1 MRPHPQSARSAYT
14 LVELVIVC
22 IIISILCVVLL
33 PKLLAARLNANE
45 TSALATMRSL
55 SSAQIQVLA
64 RGTIDTDGDG
74 AGEEG
79 YFGELAGTAAMRA
92 NVGGVPGIGAQ
103 RMNPIVL
110 SAGLGIVNANGL
122 VSHSGYFFEI
132 WLPSAPA
139 GGVTGAIGERP
150 TVGGADPANLPDADQ
165 SEFLWCAYAWPMVA
179 RQSGNRAFFINQH
192 GELLQ
197 CDNRMAVPYSN
208 TIHMPAFDEAF
219 TAAGDMDSPPRVGIA
234 GGHDGTVWTPVQ

>member
-1 MRPHPQSARSAYT
+1 MRPLPQSARSAYT

-22 IIISILCVVLL
+22 IIIAIICVVLL

-55 SSAQIQVLA
+55 NSAQIQVMA
-64 RGTIDTDGDG
+64 RGTIDTDADG

-92 NVGGVPGIGAQ
+92 DIGGVPGIGVK
-103 RMNPIVL
+103 RMDPIVL
-110 SAGLGIVNANGL
+110 SAGLGIVNSNGL

-132 WLPSAPA
+132 FLPTAPS
-139 GGVTGAIGERP
+139 GGLTGAVGERP
-150 TVGGADPANLPDADQ
+150 TVGGADPANMPDSDQ

-197 CDNRMAVPYSN
+197 CDNRMATPYSN
-208 TIHMPAFDEAF
+208 TLKVPAFDEAF
-219 TAAGDMDSPPRVGIA
+219 TTSGDMSSPPRVGIS
-234 GGHDGTVWTPVQ
+234 GGHDGSVWIPVQ